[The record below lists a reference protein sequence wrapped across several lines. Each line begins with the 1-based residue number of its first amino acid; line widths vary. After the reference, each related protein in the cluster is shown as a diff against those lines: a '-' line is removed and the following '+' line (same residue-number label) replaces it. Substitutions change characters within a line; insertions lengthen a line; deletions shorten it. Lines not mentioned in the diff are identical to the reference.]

1 MTDEAKAAV
10 LIVDDE
16 EGIRRGLLRLFERE
30 GFSAFAAEDA
40 ASALAVVRD
49 RVLDAA
55 VLDVRLKGGE
65 KGTDLLLELK
75 KRDADLPVIMVT
87 GYGSVESAVA
97 AMRDGAADYIL
108 KPIDNAHLLE
118 TVRRHLE
125 LARLKRDNSYLK
137 KELLSSVFAHEIV
150 TRSPKFAAI
159 VELADRVKDSQA
171 PVLLS
176 GESGTGKEVL
186 ARYIHFSGERRD
198 GPFIGINCAALSES
212 LLLSELFGHEKG
224 SFTGAVEKQIGKFEL
239 AHGGT
244 LFLDEIGDMSQAVQ
258 AKLLRVLEES
268 SFERVGGTRKIHVD
282 IRVIAATNQDLEALI
297 ARGAF
302 RGDLFYR
309 INTISV
315 LLPPLRDR
323 PEDIPVLVDY
333 FLARY
338 AKKYR
343 KPVEG
348 VEEALMERWMRH
360 TWPGNVREL
369 QNAVNQAVLL
379 SSGRLLGLSAA
390 PGSGTERR
398 SAEAAGTA
406 HAEAAHA
413 GTANADAAR
422 GGMPAIAASAPALPE
437 SAASAGANADTK
449 SGCPCDALDP
459 AAFRGLKEYSDAVVA
474 RCERAAILLALERE
488 GWNRSA
494 AARALDVTRKTLAAK
509 MAEYGIG
516 AQAKG

>member
-1 MTDEAKAAV
+1 MTDESQATV

-16 EGIRRGLLRLFERE
+16 EGIRRGLHRLFERE
-30 GFSAFAAEDA
+30 GFTAFTAEDTE
-40 ASALAVVRD
+40 SALAVVRE
-49 RVLDAA
+49 RSLDAA

-65 KGTDLLLELK
+65 QGTKLLLELK
-75 KRDADLPVIMVT
+75 RHDADLPVIMIT

-125 LARLKRDNSYLK
+125 LVRLKRDNSYLK
-137 KELLSSVFAHEIV
+137 KELLSSVFSHEIV
-150 TRSPKFAAI
+150 TRSPKFASI
-159 VELADRVKDSQA
+159 VELADRVKNSQA

-224 SFTGAVEKQIGKFEL
+224 SFTGAIEKQIGKFEL

-244 LFLDEIGDMSQAVQ
+244 LFLDEIGDMSPAVQ

-302 RGDLFYR
+302 RSDLFYR

-323 PEDIPVLVDY
+323 PEDIPALVEH
-333 FLARY
+333 FLSKY

-348 VEEALMERWMRH
+348 VEDALMERWKSH

-379 SSGRLLGLSAA
+379 STGRLLGLSAETVNA
-390 PGSGTERR
+390 IVQKPVGTETTIQVP
-398 SAEAAGTA
+398 AAT
-406 HAEAAHA
+406 
-413 GTANADAAR
+413 T
-422 GGMPAIAASAPALPE
+422 PP
-437 SAASAGANADTK
+437 
-449 SGCPCDALDP
+449 CPCGGLEPDS
-459 AAFRGLKEYSDAVVA
+459 FRGLKEYSDAVVA
-474 RCERAAILLALERE
+474 RCERAAILQTLIRE
-488 GWNRSA
+488 NWNRSA
-494 AARALDVTRKTLAAK
+494 AARALDVTRKTLATK
-509 MAEYGIG
+509 MVEYGI
-516 AQAKG
+516 AAPHEDPS